1 MSAALDD
8 FELEPLLTKADVA
21 RLLKVTPRTINN
33 MIVRGIAG
41 RPPLKPVMTG
51 SILRFDPA
59 HVRAWLAASPDPTET
74 KEPVKQRGRP
84 KKYRPGKAA

>member
-8 FELEPLLTKADVA
+8 FEPLLTKADVA

-41 RPPLKPVMTG
+41 RPPLKPVITG

-59 HVRAWLAASPDPTET
+59 DVRAWLASSP
-74 KEPVKQRGRP
+74 EPAKRGRGRP
-84 KKYRPGKAA
+84 KKYHPSGK